1 MHNFPTFSKFRFN
14 IQDARWANVTNQWKN
29 FVSLYPY
36 NRLYFVTEGEATI
49 SLKDTEITLKP
60 GYCYLLPPFQ
70 VITANCERS
79 MTH

>member
-1 MHNFPTFSKFRFN
+1 MNNFPSFSEFRFN

-49 SLKDTEITLKP
+49 SLKDTELTLKP
-60 GYCYLLPPFQ
+60 G
-70 VITANCERS
+70 
-79 MTH
+79 